1 MLVKVDD
8 WCVRSWSDSA
18 SVIKLVARIDSLQ
31 SIRANLICIGEV
43 LLVQVFLVDHLIG
56 RVQRELVELRV
67 SEYSVIFVE
76 VVAECTEETMLGL
89 VLLDVLI
96 LLLGNPSLVHMQ
108 SVNWL
113 ASILSLELSHRL

>member
-1 MLVKVDD
+1 M
-8 WCVRSWSDSA
+8 
-18 SVIKLVARIDSLQ
+18 
-31 SIRANLICIGEV
+31 
-43 LLVQVFLVDHLIG
+43 LVQVFLVDHLIG

-108 SVNWL
+108 SVDWL